1 MPGGDSDSA
10 KPRQAH
16 EWETVRGRYIL
27 YRHRPERY
35 RVTETSAFGRRLMLN
50 ELTAEERD
58 DLAAMHIDAFVI
70 QEFEELAEES
80 LDFDW
85 LVGHDLNTCKP

>member
-1 MPGGDSDSA
+1 
-10 KPRQAH
+10 
-16 EWETVRGRYIL
+16 
-27 YRHRPERY
+27 
-35 RVTETSAFGRRLMLN
+35 MLN